1 MPTYLQNNQST
12 QITDPK
18 KKVEEGAVPALTTA
32 HLGLALDASISMRPL
47 AEPAT
52 QAVNQLLNDQKELNP
67 ASRFTL
73 TSFGD
78 STRPMF
84 ENIVLAD
91 APSLGPDRY
100 RADGSSTALND
111 AILDIISRISKDVS
125 RSTPVLIAI
134 LTDGAEN
141 SSQATTQD
149 VFSVIT
155 YRRTTYHWQ
164 FIFIGPPEA
173 ESYALR
179 IGIPKSNFVPFS
191 ANSAAVRAIIGRLSK
206 AFAAYQL
213 GDRQYALKLHNPS

>member
-1 MPTYLQNNQST
+1 MPTYLQNNPST

-18 KKVEEGAVPALTTA
+18 KKVGEGAVPALSTA

-47 AEPAT
+47 AASAI

-78 STRPMF
+78 STRAMF
-84 ENIVLAD
+84 ENIVLVD

-111 AILDIISRISKDVS
+111 AILDIISRISKQVQ

-141 SSQATTQD
+141 SSQATAQD

-155 YRRTTYHWQ
+155 YRRSTYHWN
-164 FIFIGPPEA
+164 FVFIGPPEA
-173 ESYALR
+173 ESYALQ

-191 ANSAAVRAIIGRLSK
+191 ADPASVHLIIKRLSK
-206 AFAAYQL
+206 SMRAYQL
-213 GDRQYALKLHNPS
+213 GDRRYALKLHNPS